1 MASDLGCDLMLVS
14 SHHAYPRL
22 GIGFLAFLAFGLSC
36 LIAFFRLS
44 SDAGLA
50 TALASPCQEW
60 SSLKQ
65 FLQSHRLYLPE
76 GAERFHLSEPSA
88 ALAKLLGDGQT
99 VI

>member
-1 MASDLGCDLMLVS
+1 MMKLHQYFEFGPS
-14 SHHAYPRL
+14 SQNPFSFCQIQLALDTVYAYPRL

-60 SSLKQ
+60 SSLK
-65 FLQSHRLYLPE
+65 
-76 GAERFHLSEPSA
+76 
-88 ALAKLLGDGQT
+88 
-99 VI
+99 